1 MTLVT
6 GFQIPFGVQPINPLP
21 VDTWS
26 GPYVGVDEAT
36 ALALANSSIPG
47 AIRFR
52 TMEVRMLIGPSG
64 SETSYKY
71 WYYGGTADTDLVPFG
86 ASGATGP
93 AVAIF
98 DASGNEL
105 TAGATGLQFKG
116 TVNITDN
123 GDFIIIDIGGATG
136 ATGAQV
142 GIFDSLGNELTA
154 GATGIRFTG
163 AGVAISNTSDF
174 VTVDIAGVT
183 GSTGPSVAVYDQNGN
198 ELTTGATGIK
208 FDGTGVNVTQV
219 GDFITVNVQG
229 ATGATGAQV
238 AIFDPAGNEITAGA
252 TGIQFIGT
260 GVTVYAS
267 GDYVTVGISGGTIER
282 TAPLTGDGSSAAKL
296 TLQYTQDF
304 ALDSERLALNLDF
317 STLVTP
323 AIVSQWNVR
332 KYDNATPFPTITIT
346 RPSSSNLTLGS
357 VLTSNSIILPN
368 GAYCDFGGTASCP
381 TPGSGQITPQSTSG
395 TNWIWS
401 PDPPAAG
408 NFAYYSNTDL
418 TLNTTYST
426 SFSSP
431 NTGLRVQN
439 NQVVRATG
447 NQTTSASVSVSF
459 ENVFYWGISNWWG
472 ANPDLSQAAVDVVSD
487 ADMADILMNLL
498 TNPKYQYGGK
508 SQTMSAVTTAS
519 GFRVVFAY
527 PQSLGVLDAIATVPP
542 SAPYIGAFRQRT
554 VTSTNFSTIS
564 GLPANYIVYIGIS
577 DNNFDGVNLLTQ

>member
-26 GPYVGVDEAT
+26 GPYVGTDEAT

-64 SETSYKY
+64 GETSYKY

-93 AVAIF
+93 SVAIF

-142 GIFDSLGNELTA
+142 GIFDSSGNELTT

-174 VTVDIAGVT
+174 VTVDVAGVT
-183 GSTGPSVAVYDQNGN
+183 GATGPAVSVYDQNGN

-219 GDFITVNVQG
+219 GDFVTVSVQG
-229 ATGATGAQV
+229 ATGATGSSV
-238 AIFDPAGNEITAGA
+238 AVYGTTGELISAGA
-252 TGIQFIGT
+252 TAIQFIGT

-304 ALDSERLALNLDF
+304 NLDSERLALNLDF

-332 KYDNATPFPTITIT
+332 QYDNTTPFPTITIT
-346 RPSSSNLTLGS
+346 RPSSSNLTIGS
-357 VLTSNSIILPN
+357 ILTSNAISLPN

-381 TPGSGQITPQSTSG
+381 APGSGQITPQSTSG
-395 TNWIWS
+395 TWIWN
-401 PDPPAAG
+401 PDPPVAG
-408 NFAYYSNTDL
+408 NFTYYTNSNL
-418 TLNTTYST
+418 SSNTTYST

-447 NQTTSASVSVSF
+447 SQSTNASVSVTF
-459 ENVFYWGISNWWG
+459 ENVFYWGISDYWD
-472 ANPDLSQAAVDVVSD
+472 ANPDLSQAAVDAVSD
-487 ADMADILMNLL
+487 ANMAFIINNL

-508 SQTMSAVTTAS
+508 SQTMLSVTTAS
-519 GFRVVFAY
+519 TFRVVFAY
-527 PQSLGVLDAIATVPP
+527 PASLGTLTAIATVPP
-542 SAPYIGAFRQRT
+542 SAPYIGAFRQRS
-554 VTSTNFSTIS
+554 VASSSFSTIS
-564 GLPANYIVYIGIS
+564 GLPEDYIVYVGVS
-577 DNNFDGVNLLTQ
+577 DNNFDGVTLITQ